1 MAPLERVRAGL
12 AWSWC
17 RGGGQGV
24 GRAIR
29 LADDK
34 TVGTIVIPVFLGSSD
49 DHEVILDDS
58 TFKTVWDVVRV
69 TIGGKEM
76 NRFGSPPTMCNE
88 AERPRSGRDPQLP
101 VDQPVQ
107 DVGWRCM
114 TSTRHLIRCVVA
126 FHPLPVMRC
135 VR

>member
-76 NRFGSPPTMCNE
+76 NRFGSPPTIYLE
-88 AERPRSGRDPQLP
+88 ANVRVAVAIHSCPSISQCKMSGGG
-101 VDQPVQ
+101 V
-107 DVGWRCM
+107 
-114 TSTRHLIRCVVA
+114 
-126 FHPLPVMRC
+126 
-135 VR
+135 